1 MKKKILWIAL
11 LLSVFGA
18 SVYALTVTQ
27 IVDNTIV
34 YLKKLVFTDDGTNNG
49 NQKIVIDGTNWSI
62 TMDGAL
68 NISQGALKDNTVT
81 TNDLANGVITSS
93 KLSNNSV
100 DWSKIVDGSITST
113 DIANGAITSSKLSNN
128 SVDWS
133 KIVNGSITSADIANG
148 AIINSKLANNSVDW
162 SKIVDGSITS
172 ADIANGSITQEK
184 LDPSISLWWWWT
196 TSVFQ
201 LNGTNAYY
209 NAWNVW
215 IGTSTPSQKLEVNGA
230 IKASD
235 VIVPNQAYMYVCV
248 KNWNITNMYVWTET
262 TPPST
267 KFNCSG
273 GTTYKMQGLK
283 LNN

>member
-1 MKKKILWIAL
+1 MKKKIVWIAL
-11 LLSVFGA
+11 LLSVFVA

-34 YLKKLVFTDDGTNNG
+34 YLKKLIFTDDGTNNG

-81 TNDLANGVITSS
+81 TNDLV
-93 KLSNNSV
+93 
-100 DWSKIVDGSITST
+100 
-113 DIANGAITSSKLSNN
+113 NGAVT
-128 SVDWS
+128 
-133 KIVNGSITSADIANG
+133 
-148 AIINSKLANNSVDW
+148 NSKLANNSVNS

-172 ADIANGSITQEK
+172 ADIAPGAITQDK
-184 LDPSISLWWWWT
+184 IAS
-196 TSVFQ
+196 SVEMWVFKK
-201 LNGTNAYY
+201 NGTKAYY

-215 IGTSTPSQKLEVNGA
+215 IGTSNPSQKLEVNGT